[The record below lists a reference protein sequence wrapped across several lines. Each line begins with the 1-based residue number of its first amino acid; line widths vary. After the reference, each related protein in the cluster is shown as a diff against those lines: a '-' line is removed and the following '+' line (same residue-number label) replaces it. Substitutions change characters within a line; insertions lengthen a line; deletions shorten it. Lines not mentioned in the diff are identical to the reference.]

1 MKQSFRTNHNEI
13 KAAYATDWAKV
24 EVVKQSPIY
33 REVRFKGSIGHIS
46 VFVCDE
52 FNHAIFSSVYAV
64 EAVSLSREMLKL
76 SSDFICLNWISD
88 PKMFRDINRD
98 PKTIKL

>member
-1 MKQSFRTNHNEI
+1 MKHIWQQNYNEI
-13 KAAYATDWAKV
+13 KAAYACDWNKV
-24 EVVKQSPIY
+24 EVVKESPIY

-52 FNHAIFSSVYAV
+52 FNHAIFSSVYAKEV
-64 EAVSLSREMLKL
+64 VSLSREMLKL
-76 SSDFICLNWISD
+76 SSEFVCLNWISD

-98 PKTIKL
+98 PKTIRA